1 MANNAPGKH
10 YRQGLSIKQLTR
22 QFPDEKTAERWF
34 VNNRWPSG
42 IACPKCGSMAIQ
54 DRPTRKPQPYR
65 CSDCKN
71 DFSVKT
77 GTLMHNSPLGCQT
90 WAIALYLFSTGLKG
104 TSSMKLH
111 RDLGVTQ
118 KTAWHLAHRI
128 RESWRDDKTLFGGPV
143 EADETFVGGKERNK
157 HRNKKLLAGRGAVGK
172 MAVAGVK
179 DRTTNRVS
187 ASVIPDTTGQTL
199 RKFVSSRT
207 MPDATIYTDGHIA
220 YRGLLNHEA
229 VKHSVGEFV
238 RGQAHTNGMESFWSM
253 LKRGYYGTYHKMSP
267 AHLDRYVGEFQ
278 GRHNQREHD
287 TLDQMSAMVRG
298 MDGKRLRYADLIA

>member
-22 QFPDEKTAERWF
+22 QFSDDKTAERWF
-34 VNNRWPSG
+34 INNRWPNG

-65 CSDCKN
+65 CRDCKK

-128 RESWRDDKTLFGGPV
+128 RESWRDEKTLFGGPV

-157 HRNKKLLAGRGAVGK
+157 HSNKMGLIRSRGRFPKG
-172 MAVAGVK
+172 
-179 DRTTNRVS
+179 
-187 ASVIPDTTGQTL
+187 
-199 RKFVSSRT
+199 
-207 MPDATIYTDGHIA
+207 
-220 YRGLLNHEA
+220 
-229 VKHSVGEFV
+229 
-238 RGQAHTNGMESFWSM
+238 
-253 LKRGYYGTYHKMSP
+253 GYDVH
-267 AHLDRYVGEFQ
+267 H
-278 GRHNQREHD
+278 GRHSDPKTTASTVHGGVPGGCR
-287 TLDQMSAMVRG
+287 AAGPR
-298 MDGKRLRYADLIA
+298 